1 MEAISLLSNIMSR
14 LYSLLLSIAL
24 VFLPVK
30 ATLVTVMVL
39 TVADLVSGI
48 AAARKRR
55 KRITSAGLKRTII
68 KTTVYE
74 AVVMLGFLTERY
86 MTGDAVPVVKILA
99 GFIGLTELKSVMEN
113 IEIISG
119 MSIIKLL
126 IKKLNDTPKE

>member
-1 MEAISLLSNIMSR
+1 MSR
-14 LYSLLLSIAL
+14 LYSLLASIAL

-48 AAARKRR
+48 AAARKKR

-99 GFIGLTELKSVMEN
+99 GFIGLTEFKSVMEN

-126 IKKLNDTPKE
+126 IKKLNTSEKE

>member
-1 MEAISLLSNIMSR
+1 MSR

-86 MTGDAVPVVKILA
+86 MTGDAVPIVKILA